1 MCQHQ
6 DLNLLSV
13 FPGGMDLSITLSPLD
28 VRSGCELQ
36 HLDREDLI
44 SFLLISDLQLPEPCS
59 SWAQP
64 ATQGEHL
71 VCILPTFSHHL
82 HFLGLIVES
91 FMCSRNEPLAGS
103 LVSVCSSLPSA
114 TTDVLEHN
122 IVKLNCKRPLGKM
135 LLAPVEDAQRVKV
148 LPTLTTWI

>member
-1 MCQHQ
+1 MHQ

-44 SFLLISDLQLPEPCS
+44 PFLLISDLQLPEPCS

-91 FMCSRNEPLAGS
+91 FMCSRNELA
-103 LVSVCSSLPSA
+103 LWRLSV
-114 TTDVLEHN
+114 
-122 IVKLNCKRPLGKM
+122 
-135 LLAPVEDAQRVKV
+135 LLFLV
-148 LPTLTTWI
+148 LPLMFLNIT